1 MTFHRPWVCL
11 GARLAAMAITALL
24 CACAGER
31 NPSRA
36 PSFSLAVAESIAMRY
51 VEHDTAGNWRA
62 ADSLVLP
69 CEGDQARDYVAVTR
83 RVRWLAPRT
92 HAGTI
97 TLTALYDLV
106 GSASSYDEKQTGPQN
121 WRFKAEPG
129 VDTSFLDIVAD
140 STGRVGIVC
149 GSFSDNHQ
157 MVSSMASIVRRF
169 DDSSRALWNRALS
182 EH

>member
-1 MTFHRPWVCL
+1 
-11 GARLAAMAITALL
+11 
-24 CACAGER
+24 
-31 NPSRA
+31 
-36 PSFSLAVAESIAMRY
+36 MRY
-51 VEHDTAGNWRA
+51 VEHDTGGNWRA

-83 RVRWLAPRT
+83 KVRWLAPRT
-92 HAGTI
+92 HADTI

-129 VDTSFLDIVAD
+129 VDTSLLDIVAD

-149 GSFSDNHQ
+149 GSFSDNHL
-157 MVSSMASIVRRF
+157 MVSRMASIVKRF

>member
-1 MTFHRPWVCL
+1 LKPRFAL
-11 GARLAAMAITALL
+11 IALL
-24 CACAGER
+24 CACARER

-36 PSFSLAVAESIAMRY
+36 PSFSLAVAESIAMGY
-51 VEHDTAGNWRA
+51 VERDTAGNWRA
-62 ADSLVLP
+62 ADSLVLT

-92 HAGTI
+92 HADTI

-106 GSASSYDEKQTGPQN
+106 GSASSYDENQTGPQN
-121 WRFKAEPG
+121 WRFKAEPS
-129 VDTSFLDIVAD
+129 VDTSFLHIVAD

-157 MVSSMASIVRRF
+157 MVSRMASIVRRF